1 MSNSNPVCSIIIR
14 SYNEEKHLERLL
26 EGILQQTVKDVEI
39 ILVDS
44 GSTDNTIEIASRY
57 PVRVLQIP
65 PQEFT
70 FGRSLNLGIQHAQSE
85 FLVFASAHVYPVY
98 PDWLE
103 KLIEPFADP
112 QVALVYG
119 KQKGGETSKY
129 SEHQIFSHWY
139 PNISQPRQATPFC
152 NNANA
157 GVRRSLALA
166 RPYNELLPGL
176 EDLEW
181 AQWAMNQGYYISYVA
196 EAEIVHIH
204 DETPKGVYNRYRRE
218 AMAFKQIY
226 SHEQFSL
233 FDFLRLAT
241 SNIISD
247 TRHAI
252 KQGKLSRSWASIIWF
267 RSMQFWGTYQ
277 GYRHSGPLTWQLRQ
291 TFYYPR
297 DPLHSHSENN
307 RSVNP
312 ISYQNRDE

>member
-103 KLIEPFADP
+103 KLLEPFSDP

-119 KQKGGETSKY
+119 KQTGAETSQY

-139 PNISQPRQATPFC
+139 PNISQARQITPFC

-181 AQWAMNQGYYISYVA
+181 AQWAMNQGYFISYVA

-204 DETPKGVYNRYRRE
+204 NETPKGVYNRYRRE

-226 SHEQFSL
+226 SHEQFSI

-241 SNIISD
+241 TNIMSD
-247 TRHAI
+247 LRHAI
-252 KQGKLSRSWASIIWF
+252 THKKFSNSWAGIIWF
-267 RSMQFWGTYQ
+267 RTMQFWGTYQ
-277 GYRHSGPLTWQLRQ
+277 GYRNSGPLTWQLRQ

-297 DPLHSHSENN
+297 ALSHPHSENN
-307 RSVNP
+307 REVNP
-312 ISYQNRDE
+312 IRYQNRSE